1 MDAFNKAWGVV
12 KAEYMATMCDSCEA
26 IYPQKMEGHECLG
39 ECKGTI
45 KNLYE
50 YEDGSADFE

>member
-12 KAEYMATMCDSCEA
+12 KAEYTMCDSCEA